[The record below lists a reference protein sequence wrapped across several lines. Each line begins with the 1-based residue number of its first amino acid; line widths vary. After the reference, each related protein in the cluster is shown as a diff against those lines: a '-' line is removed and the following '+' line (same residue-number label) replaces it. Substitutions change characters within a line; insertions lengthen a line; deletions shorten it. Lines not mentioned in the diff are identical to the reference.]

1 MPAFFAAL
9 AAFFTPVIIFF
20 ISVTAIVA
28 LILGCI
34 ADPSG
39 AVNKFICTIIDV
51 VSVIFPAT
59 PPQLRLGSLIDSAAS
74 VAPGFGTAIIHDVA
88 STVGS
93 IFTISLVI
101 RIYKLIPFKAT

>member
-1 MPAFFAAL
+1 MPALFAAL

-20 ISVTAIVA
+20 VSVTVIVA

-51 VSVIFPAT
+51 VSVIFPST
-59 PPQLRLGSLIDSAAS
+59 PTQLRLGSLIDSAS
-74 VAPGFGTAIIHDVA
+74 SIAPAFGTSILRDIA

-101 RIYKLIPFKAT
+101 RIYKLIPFKAS